1 MCSQGVL
8 SRTWPLPGRLLP
20 RFYRVFWPSLKFLI
34 AQPYRS
40 LAAAA
45 SGLNERASQRCNW
58 DRGGYSPREFAPD
71 RSRRPGAAGP
81 FPSCSRNTRMLIT
94 PAYAQA
100 AAGGDAN
107 SMLMSLLPFA
117 LIFVIMYFLILRPQQ
132 KKMKDH
138 QELVKNIRRGDTVVT
153 SGGLV
158 GKVTKVVDDDQ
169 IEFEISDGV
178 RVRQMRQMI
187 SGVRAKGEPAKE
199 KSEAKDEAASS

>member
-1 MCSQGVL
+1 
-8 SRTWPLPGRLLP
+8 
-20 RFYRVFWPSLKFLI
+20 
-34 AQPYRS
+34 
-40 LAAAA
+40 
-45 SGLNERASQRCNW
+45 
-58 DRGGYSPREFAPD
+58 
-71 RSRRPGAAGP
+71 
-81 FPSCSRNTRMLIT
+81 MLIT

-117 LIFVIMYFLILRPQQ
+117 LIFVIMYFLI
-132 KKMKDH
+132 
-138 QELVKNIRRGDTVVT
+138 
-153 SGGLV
+153 

-199 KSEAKDEAASS
+199 KADAKDETSAS